1 MKNYSKIFPSI
12 LFLGLVGG
20 IITTTNND
28 NVTMSKFIEINKITS
43 SNIISIKA
51 PNVKS
56 TSVNTAGWFSQI
68 FGRDKEE
75 GVTMVYTDTDGC
87 TVTSVETIGSSW
99 LWGNTQSF
107 SNTVN
112 CN

>member
-20 IITTTNND
+20 IITTTNNN
-28 NVTMSKFIEINKITS
+28 NVSISKFIEINRITS

-51 PNVKS
+51 PYIKNTNVNK
-56 TSVNTAGWFSQI
+56 AGWFSQI

-75 GVTMVYTDTDGC
+75 GVTMVYTGDDGC

-99 LWGNTQSF
+99 LWGEIVKHSQIQ
-107 SNTVN
+107 
-112 CN
+112 